1 MYVPHNA
8 FFGSHTYKQIVLAD
22 YLLIFTM
29 LLILFKYVA
38 GSELDPPK
46 VVHFLDEST
55 QVQQHFLRVWTTW
68 YFLKAKLRI
77 VSNIS
82 SLLIKKRSVSYSS

>member
-1 MYVPHNA
+1 MVVHHPPSLHHSIEHYIPHLMYVPHNA
-8 FFGSHTYKQIVLAD
+8 FFDSHTYKQIVLAD

-55 QVQQHFLRVWTTW
+55 QVQQHFLRV
-68 YFLKAKLRI
+68 
-77 VSNIS
+77 
-82 SLLIKKRSVSYSS
+82 